1 MNILVSFTS
10 FKGKWSWMS
19 FFFFVTVPPAA
30 GMKLWRVSSFFYS
43 GEILFFTPGS
53 VLSPGGCTNTLS
65 PGKHEYLI
73 LFCFVER
80 CVCWVKSL
88 IVFSPF
94 CEHCS
99 LPLYSSVLHI
109 PLKYTE
115 WIWKPDLH
123 LNTSLCRL
131 VYVFLLTFV
140 LQFVWLETSTE
151 EEVISTEA
159 GCLSFFCLKAAMIS
173 EGKRCLCVRDRAA
186 VQCSAALWNVTK
198 QFSLFFF
205 LLLF

>member
-94 CEHCS
+94 PSTVPSLCTPLCCTFLWNTLSGYESQICIWTPLCAALCTFFFWLLCCS
-99 LPLYSSVLHI
+99 L
-109 PLKYTE
+109 
-115 WIWKPDLH
+115 
-123 LNTSLCRL
+123 
-131 VYVFLLTFV
+131 F
-140 LQFVWLETSTE
+140 
-151 EEVISTEA
+151 
-159 GCLSFFCLKAAMIS
+159 G
-173 EGKRCLCVRDRAA
+173 
-186 VQCSAALWNVTK
+186 
-198 QFSLFFF
+198 
-205 LLLF
+205 